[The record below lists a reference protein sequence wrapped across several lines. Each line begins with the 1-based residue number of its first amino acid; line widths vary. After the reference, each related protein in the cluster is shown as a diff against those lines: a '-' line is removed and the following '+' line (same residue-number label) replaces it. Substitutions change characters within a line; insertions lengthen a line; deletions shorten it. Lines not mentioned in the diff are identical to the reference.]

1 LGSPLLAGYF
11 FVLSYTMQHQ
21 ITNPGKL
28 LNANG
33 SLREPGWGTDLL
45 LEYNRADIQAAKWR
59 IKEWDYYAVLNE
71 SYGLA
76 FTVSDNGYLGLVSV
90 TFFDFVNGT
99 ETSDT
104 ILTPLPMG
112 KYKLPNTTAKGD
124 VHFKNKRFAID
135 YLVKDGARQ
144 ILCTVKNFKDG
155 QDLSADITLQQPPM
169 DTMVIATPWKES
181 PKAFYY
187 NQKMN
192 CLRASGKA
200 TLGSQEFIFRP
211 ETDFATFDWGRGVW
225 TYKNTWYWGSGNGI
239 VNGKTFGFNIGYG
252 FGDTAAATENML
264 FYDGKAHKLDQIQF
278 HIPKESYLKP
288 WRFSSNDGRFEMD
301 FLPILD
307 RASTINAL
315 VISTDQHQV
324 FGRISGK
331 AILDNGEVLHIKDML
346 CFAEEVSNKF

>member
-1 LGSPLLAGYF
+1 
-11 FVLSYTMQHQ
+11 MQHQ

-200 TLGSQEFIFRP
+200 TLGYAGVYLSAGNRFCHLRLGTRRVDLQKHMVLGFRQ
-211 ETDFATFDWGRGVW
+211 WNRKW
-225 TYKNTWYWGSGNGI
+225 
-239 VNGKTFGFNIGYG
+239 
-252 FGDTAAATENML
+252 ENL
-264 FYDGKAHKLDQIQF
+264 WVQHWLWI
-278 HIPKESYLKP
+278 
-288 WRFSSNDGRFEMD
+288 WRYRCSHRKHA
-301 FLPILD
+301 FL
-307 RASTINAL
+307 RW
-315 VISTDQHQV
+315 
-324 FGRISGK
+324 
-331 AILDNGEVLHIKDML
+331 
-346 CFAEEVSNKF
+346 